1 MKKTIFIFI
10 ILLLSF
16 SSKAQ
21 SKVVEKSIYAI
32 QTGFLGAW
40 VNNEYRLS
48 NEISLKSELGMIAG
62 LRGCSN
68 CTTEYILAPEFT
80 LEPRWYYNI
89 EKRSTKGK
97 IIKNNSSNFTTLA
110 LRYYPDWFVV
120 SNATNASVAN
130 QISIIPKWG
139 IKRTIANSNF
149 NYELGIGIGKIYYFD
164 STQWD
169 STADLHIRIGYTF
182 NRK

>member
-1 MKKTIFIFI
+1 MEKIIFII
-10 ILLLSF
+10 TILLLSF
-16 SSKAQ
+16 SSKSQ
-21 SKVVEKSIYAI
+21 NTGVEKSIYTI
-32 QTGFLGAW
+32 QTGILGAW

-48 NEISLKSELGMIAG
+48 NEISLKSEIGLIAG
-62 LRGCSN
+62 LRGCSS

-97 IIKNNSSNFTTLA
+97 IIKNNSSNFAGLA
-110 LRYYPDWFVV
+110 VRYYPDWFVI
-120 SNATNASVAN
+120 SNATNASVTN
-130 QISIIPKWG
+130 QITIIPKWG

-164 STQWD
+164 SNQWD
-169 STADLHIRIGYTF
+169 STADLLIRIGYTF
-182 NRK
+182 KRK